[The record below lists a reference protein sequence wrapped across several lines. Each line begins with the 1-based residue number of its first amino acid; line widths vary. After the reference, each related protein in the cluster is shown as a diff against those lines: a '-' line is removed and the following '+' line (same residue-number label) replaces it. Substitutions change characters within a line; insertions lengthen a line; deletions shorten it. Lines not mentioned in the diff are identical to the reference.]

1 MPAGLRPVRKPQAPR
16 GSHPVLRWRAR
27 PAFPCLWRN
36 MAMDFGWWLRDPE
49 AGKFQVWVVFHGGE
63 VTWRRKQGHHEPWEP
78 LEPVTTEMWDRLLD
92 EAAKRVPRRLMSPKQ
107 FDELKR
113 VRAAAEDAGT
123 PKPLKRGAH
132 LKRARDLPPPAPPAS

>member
-1 MPAGLRPVRKPQAPR
+1 
-16 GSHPVLRWRAR
+16 
-27 PAFPCLWRN
+27 
-36 MAMDFGWWLRDPE
+36 MDFGWWLRDPE

-78 LEPVTTEMWDRLLD
+78 LEPVTVEMWDRLMD

-123 PKPLKRGAH
+123 PSPEARGAF
-132 LKRARDLPPPAPPAS
+132 KAGPRSPSADRGGMSRRGFTASGSALDSRCAGERREY